1 MSRLVGR
8 GQKLGQWDLEASE
21 MAIRTSMHKIG
32 GVVLEKLLNADARG
46 YCGAEVDC
54 GQGHAAGFVDYR
66 WKEVLTV
73 LAPVQVER
81 AYYHCS
87 DCGGGVIPKDRELDI
102 VGTSFSPGVRRMMG
116 RVGSKESFEQGGEDL
131 QELAGIRVSTKQVER
146 VAEEIGVAVE
156 ARGIE
161 QRETTRWD
169 KVVPF
174 KPVPKL
180 YITID
185 GTGVPVVTS
194 ETEGR
199 QGKDETGRAKTR
211 EAKLGCV
218 FTQTRVEEKG
228 NPVRDP
234 ESTSYV
240 GAIETAE
247 AFGPRIY
254 AEAVRR
260 GLRRA
265 QSVIVLGDGAPW
277 IWNIAAEQFL
287 GAIEIVDL
295 YHARQHLAQLGKILY
310 GLTSSESKQ
319 WANARYQEL
328 DKGDVEAVISSMLRL
343 RSRDEAVR
351 KEVDKT
357 IHYFQTNA
365 ERMRYAEFRRQG
377 LFIGSGVMEAG
388 CKTIVGF
395 RLKQSGLRWTVRG
408 ANAIIALRC
417 LELSGEWEQFWE
429 SRGVS

>member
-1 MSRLVGR
+1 
-8 GQKLGQWDLEASE
+8 
-21 MAIRTSMHKIG
+21 
-32 GVVLEKLLNADARG
+32 
-46 YCGAEVDC
+46 
-54 GQGHAAGFVDYR
+54 
-66 WKEVLTV
+66 
-73 LAPVQVER
+73 
-81 AYYHCS
+81 
-87 DCGGGVIPKDRELDI
+87 
-102 VGTSFSPGVRRMMG
+102 MMG

-146 VAEEIGVAVE
+146 VAEQIGVAVE
-156 ARGIE
+156 ALGIE
-161 QRETTRWD
+161 QRETTGWD

-174 KPVPKL
+174 KPVAKL
-180 YITID
+180 YIAID
-185 GTGVPVVTS
+185 GTGVPVVPG

-199 QGKDETGRAKTR
+199 QGKGETGRAKTR

-218 FTQTRVEEKG
+218 FTQTRVDEKG
-228 NPVRDP
+228 HPVRDP

-265 QSVIVLGDGAPW
+265 EIVIVLGDGAPW

-287 GAIEIVDL
+287 GALEIVDL

-319 WANARYQEL
+319 WANTRYQEL

-343 RSRDEAVR
+343 RPRDEAVR
-351 KEVDKT
+351 KEVHKT

-395 RLKQSGLRWTVRG
+395 RLKQSGMRWTVRG

-417 LELSGEWEQFWE
+417 LELSGGWVQFWE
-429 SRGVS
+429 SRVVS